1 MAPTGGR
8 VTALE
13 VMFGFEVRGPALMCG
28 GLVQIVT
35 NAGRA
40 NTVAASE
47 AAAPTLRRIERAA
60 IAAATP
66 ISYHS
71 R

>member
-1 MAPTGGR
+1 MMSCDEYSSGIKITHCF
-8 VTALE
+8 T
-13 VMFGFEVRGPALMCG
+13 MM
-28 GLVQIVT
+28 QIVT

-47 AAAPTLRRIERAA
+47 AAAPTLRRLERAA

-66 ISYHS
+66 ISYHP